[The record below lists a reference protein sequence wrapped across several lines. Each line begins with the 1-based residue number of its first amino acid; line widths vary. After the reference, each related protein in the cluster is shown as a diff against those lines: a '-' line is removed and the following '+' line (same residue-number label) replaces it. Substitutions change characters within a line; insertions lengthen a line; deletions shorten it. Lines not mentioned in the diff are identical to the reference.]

1 MKDKKKNAWLGDF
14 MCNVIGG
21 VREYRVNKI
30 TYIVEAR
37 CRPVRA
43 DGNILPQEKFAK
55 LIKNSSAH
63 LTEAEESDKIEA
75 EYVLESAG
83 KEDYAD
89 QNQTE

>member
-1 MKDKKKNAWLGDF
+1 M
-14 MCNVIGG
+14 
-21 VREYRVNKI
+21 
-30 TYIVEAR
+30 
-37 CRPVRA
+37 
-43 DGNILPQEKFAK
+43 PQEKFAK

-63 LTEAEESDKIEA
+63 LTEAEESDKIKA

>member
-1 MKDKKKNAWLGDF
+1 M
-14 MCNVIGG
+14 
-21 VREYRVNKI
+21 
-30 TYIVEAR
+30 
-37 CRPVRA
+37 
-43 DGNILPQEKFAK
+43 PQEKFAK

-63 LTEAEESDKIEA
+63 LTETEESDKIEA

>member
-1 MKDKKKNAWLGDF
+1 MKGKKKNAWLGDF

-21 VREYRVNKI
+21 TRKYHVNKI
-30 TYIVEAR
+30 TYIVDAR
-37 CRPVRA
+37 CNPVHA
-43 DGNILPQEKFAK
+43 DGNMMPQEKFAK